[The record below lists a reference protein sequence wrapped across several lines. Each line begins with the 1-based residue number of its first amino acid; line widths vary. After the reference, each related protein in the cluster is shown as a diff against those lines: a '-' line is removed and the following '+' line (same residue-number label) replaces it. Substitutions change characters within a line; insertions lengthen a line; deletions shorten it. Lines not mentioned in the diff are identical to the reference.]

1 VRASFVRTLVELAE
15 EDRRIVL
22 LTADLGFTIVEPFAE
37 RFPERFVNVGVAEQ
51 NMVGIATG
59 LAEAGYV
66 PYVYSIATFATLRP
80 YEFIRN
86 GPVHQRLPVR
96 IVGVGGGFDYGTNG
110 PSHHALEDLAVMRA
124 QPGLTVLAP
133 ADFEQARAAL
143 LATHELPGPM
153 YFRLGKDDRS
163 RVPGLDGRFRLGRA
177 ETIGAGTDL
186 LLVATGSIAR
196 NAVAAA
202 DELAAG
208 GIEATV
214 LVVASVA
221 PPPVDDLAETLDRF
235 DAAVTVEAHYVNGG
249 LGSLVCE
256 VAAEHGLPCR
266 VVRCGVRELE
276 PGRSGSEAYLNEVHG
291 LSVDRLVAECSAVA
305 SVRERL

>member
-1 VRASFVRTLVELAE
+1 VRGTFVRTLVELAE
-15 EDRRIVL
+15 DDARVVL
-22 LTADLGFTIVEPFAE
+22 LTADLGFTVVEPFAE
-37 RFPERFVNVGVAEQ
+37 RFPGRFFNVGVAEQ

-66 PYVYSIATFATLRP
+66 PYVYSIASFATLRP

-96 IVGVGGGFDYGTNG
+96 VVGVGGGFDYGSNG
-110 PSHHALEDLAVMRA
+110 PSHHALEDLAIMRA
-124 QPGLTVLAP
+124 QPGMTVIAP

-143 LATHELPGPM
+143 RATHSLPGPV
-153 YFRLGKDDRS
+153 YFRLGKDDS
-163 RVPGLDGRFRLGRA
+163 ARVAGLEGRFRLGRT
-177 ETIGAGTDL
+177 ETIGSGGDL

-202 DELAAG
+202 DALAVRGVDA
-208 GIEATV
+208 AV
-214 LVVASVA
+214 LVAASVS
-221 PPPVDDLAETLDRF
+221 PPPADDLAEALERF

-266 VVRCGVRELE
+266 IVRCGVRELE

-291 LSVDRLVAECSAVA
+291 LSVDKLVATCTALV
-305 SVRERL
+305 SVPERL